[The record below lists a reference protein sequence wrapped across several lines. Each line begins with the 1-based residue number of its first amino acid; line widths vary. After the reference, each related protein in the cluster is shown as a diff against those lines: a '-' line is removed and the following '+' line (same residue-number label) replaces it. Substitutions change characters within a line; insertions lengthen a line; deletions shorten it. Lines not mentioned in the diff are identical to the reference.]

1 MSTFRRRKR
10 DGIDLITRNHARRN
24 TRALIERRRIVWP
37 DEQARYRRKIRE
49 PVVDEKRIDGS
60 LELRDLASEMLLE
73 MLRELETIGTNR
85 RPRPAATGPDP
96 SPAGILIDP
105 HPLRVT
111 PAFRTFLRDRVLP
124 PVFPSVAGSILR
136 IPVARHASTL
146 YRPRRSYRISVAKLR
161 RTCFGVHRRKSDEG
175 LSPGGEKKKKKK
187 RVQRAKGYFSEIRY
201 SRFDDERSQR
211 ARTSE

>member
-1 MSTFRRRKR
+1 
-10 DGIDLITRNHARRN
+10 
-24 TRALIERRRIVWP
+24 
-37 DEQARYRRKIRE
+37 
-49 PVVDEKRIDGS
+49 
-60 LELRDLASEMLLE
+60 
-73 MLRELETIGTNR
+73 MLRELETIGTNQ

-124 PVFPSVAGSILR
+124 LPVFPSVAGLILR

-146 YRPRRSYRISVAKLR
+146 YRPRPYRTVAKLARSPAHLLQRTSKKVR
-161 RTCFGVHRRKSDEG
+161 RGFISRRSEK
-175 LSPGGEKKKKKK
+175 KKKKKK

-201 SRFDDERSQR
+201 SRFDDVRSQR